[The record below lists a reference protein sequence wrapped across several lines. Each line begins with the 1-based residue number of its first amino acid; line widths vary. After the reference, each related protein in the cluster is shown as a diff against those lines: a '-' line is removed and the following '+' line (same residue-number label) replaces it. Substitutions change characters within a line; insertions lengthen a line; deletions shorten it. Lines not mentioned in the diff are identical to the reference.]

1 MKITT
6 SNLCG
11 LAYLAIVIFSS
22 DVGAAEFTCD
32 PGPQNCLYD
41 SVAAAN
47 QTNEADVIRF
57 TAGVHHSTA
66 LVGTRCAPHIVGD
79 ITIIGAG
86 NTNTYLDAQGSC
98 PFFHV
103 NSGSSLTLRD
113 IVAAN
118 GYLQQLDEGE
128 ILYGA
133 GVYNEGLLR
142 VERTFFRGNSIN
154 ENLGPLTAGAA
165 IYNAHGASTYVS
177 DSQFFDN
184 SVARETY
191 GGAAILNHGY
201 MRVTRSRF
209 YENNGAAG
217 IIANGILGLADG
229 ATTLIVTDSTIEK
242 NISGTGISNEGRLL
256 VERTI
261 IRDGN
266 GIQGGG
272 IYNHGILTVRQ
283 STLLRNKAV
292 RGGGIYNAQ
301 EAKSTFIN
309 STISQNHAR
318 GELEG
323 QGIGG
328 GVFNRDGT
336 VYLANATIAENTA
349 QRSGAAI
356 AVNAYASGT
365 AFVYVKRSLIVGH
378 SNSAEVLP
386 CFDFAFGD
394 NNAKILLVEHNVIS
408 EDSNCTP
415 SATDIVVDEATTFT
429 EVIAPLSGY
438 GGGRTPTYALL
449 PGSPAIDDEGSS
461 CRDFAGAPIVIDQ
474 RGNVRT
480 GCDLGSVDSTAVI
493 PPIQLKLKL
502 AGNPP
507 AIQPNSTGTVDLAI
521 LSRVDSINPFRPVV
535 DVDRTSLRLG
545 SAGAVPYRFFSQD
558 LNGDNIADLVMR
570 FRIAE
575 IGIACGD
582 TGIELRGSIINR
594 AAFVASTAIRTTG
607 CTLN

>member
-1 MKITT
+1 MKIIT
-6 SNLCG
+6 SYLCG
-11 LAYLAIVIFSS
+11 LAYLAIVVSS
-22 DVGAAEFTCD
+22 LHLSAAEFTCQ
-32 PGPQNCLYD
+32 PGLHNCLYD

-57 TAGVHHSTA
+57 IAGVHHSTA
-66 LVGTRCAPHIVGD
+66 LVGTRCAPHIMGD

-86 NTNTYLDAQGSC
+86 NTNTYLEAQGSC

-103 NSGSSLTLRD
+103 NPGSSLTLRD
-113 IVAAN
+113 IVVAD
-118 GYLQQLDEGE
+118 GHLQELAEGE

-154 ENLGPLTAGAA
+154 ENLGPLSAGGA
-165 IYNAHGASTYVS
+165 IYNAPGASTYVS
-177 DSQFFDN
+177 DSQFFYN
-184 SVARETY
+184 SVGRETY
-191 GGAAILNHGY
+191 GGAAILNQGY

-209 YENNGAAG
+209 YENNSAAG
-217 IIANGILGLADG
+217 IIVNGILGLSDRAS
-229 ATTLIVTDSTIEK
+229 LIVTDSTIEK
-242 NISGTGISNEGRLL
+242 NIRGTGINNEAKLL
-256 VERTI
+256 IERTA

-266 GIQGGG
+266 AIQGGG
-272 IYNHGILTVRQ
+272 IYNHGNMTVRQ
-283 STLLRNKAV
+283 SILLRNKAV

-301 EAKSTFIN
+301 GAKATFIN

-328 GVFNRDGT
+328 GVFNGDGT
-336 VYLANATIAENTA
+336 VYLANSTIAENTA

-356 AVNAYASGT
+356 AVYSYT
-365 AFVYVKRSLIVGH
+365 FDSAFVYVKRSLIVAH
-378 SNSAEVLP
+378 SNSAQDQSCYDYGPYEAQKL
-386 CFDFAFGD
+386 F
-394 NNAKILLVEHNVIS
+394 LVEHNLITK
-408 EDSNCTP
+408 ESNCTP

-438 GGGRTPTYALL
+438 GGRTPTYALL

-461 CRDFAGAPIVIDQ
+461 CTDFAGAPIVIDQ

-480 GCDLGSVDSTAVI
+480 GCDIGSLDSTAKAAPVQ
-493 PPIQLKLKL
+493 IQLKL

-507 AIQPNSTGTVDLAI
+507 AIQPNSTGTVDVAI

-545 SAGAVPYRFFSQD
+545 SAGALPYKFISQD
-558 LNGDNIADLVMR
+558 LNGDRIADLVMR

-575 IGIACGD
+575 IGIVCGD
-582 TGIELRGSIINR
+582 TVIELQGSIINR
-594 AAFVASTAIRTTG
+594 AEFVASTAITTIG